1 MEHLELNSVIGFAG
15 TVKNGIILLPDNRSM
30 IYALGS
36 TIVKRDVIN
45 SHDQQFLQG
54 HSDRVTCMSLSPS
67 GRYLAS
73 GQVTYLGFQAD
84 VIVWDLETLEIVH
97 RLRLHKVRVEDLA
110 FSCNDKWLASIGV
123 QDDNS
128 LVVWNLE
135 TGKAV
140 CGSPAASDAC
150 HTVKF
155 CRHDEFT
162 IITAGK
168 LNMRVWNFDLAN
180 RKVRPT
186 DCNLGKL
193 QRTINTL
200 YIDHND
206 EFVYAGTASGDVL
219 KVNIRTKLFKHIGP
233 KTRMPQGVVSMT
245 ETPSGELLVGGGDGT
260 ISVFDDTSLK
270 VLRSIKLDAGGITCL
285 APHASGQIFFVAT
298 SQCST
303 YVVKYDG
310 LVAELR
316 STCHS
321 TKIHDVC
328 YPAGYSELFAT
339 SSRNDIRVWNART
352 CAELLRIQIPN
363 LDCNCIAFALD
374 GKAILSGWS
383 DGKIRAF
390 GPQSGKLLY
399 VINDAHVG
407 GVTSI
412 ACAHDAEKVVSG
424 GFDGSVRVW
433 RVTSESRVM
442 LGSMKEHKAT
452 VNCIKVRK
460 DDSEFVSASSD
471 GSCIIWD
478 MSRFAR
484 NNSLFASTFFKAV
497 LFHPDESQL
506 LTTGTDRKITNWDA
520 YDGSAIRI
528 VDGSTAAEVNTLD
541 IAGSGEFFVSGG
553 GDKVVKLWHY
563 DEGQCQAVGIGH
575 SGGVSKVCVSPDQR
589 NIISVGDE
597 GAILIWN
604 IPERFANT

>member
-1 MEHLELNSVIGFAG
+1 MEHLELNAVIGFAG
-15 TVKNGIILLPDNRSM
+15 SVINGIILLPDRKSM
-30 IYALGS
+30 VFALGS
-36 TIVKRDVIN
+36 TIVKRDIVN
-45 SHDQQFLQG
+45 PTDQQFLQG

-67 GRYLAS
+67 GKYLAS
-73 GQVTYLGFQAD
+73 GQVTHLGFQAD
-84 VIVWDLETLEIVH
+84 VIVWDMESLEIVH
-97 RLRLHKVRVEDLA
+97 RLRLHKVRVEA
-110 FSCNDKWLASIGV
+110 VSFSCNDKWLASIGGE
-123 QDDNS
+123 DDNS

-140 CGSPAASDAC
+140 CGSPAANDVC
-150 HTVKF
+150 HTVKWA
-155 CRHDEFT
+155 RHNEFI

-168 LNMRVWNFDLAN
+168 GSLRVWDFDLAN
-180 RKVRPT
+180 RKVRPS

-193 QRTINTL
+193 QRTINYVFVDDT
-200 YIDHND
+200 D
-206 EFVYAGTASGDVL
+206 EFCYAGTASGDIL
-219 KVNIRTKLFKHIGP
+219 KVNMRSRLFRHLGP
-233 KTRMPQGVVSMT
+233 KTRMSQGVVCIEMT
-245 ETPSGELLVGGGDGT
+245 PHGEIIAGAGDGT
-260 ISVFDDTSLK
+260 ISVLHPESLK
-270 VLRSIKLDAGGITCL
+270 VLNSTKLDGGGITCI
-285 APHASGQIFFVAT
+285 APHTSGQLFFAAT

-303 YVVKYDG
+303 FVVKYEG
-310 LVAELR
+310 LATELR

-321 TKIHDVC
+321 TKIHDVV

-339 SSRNDIRVWNART
+339 SSKQDIRVWNART
-352 CAELLRIQIPN
+352 CAELLRVQIPN
-363 LDCNCIAFALD
+363 LDCDCICFSRD
-374 GKAILSGWS
+374 GRAILSGWS

-407 GVTSI
+407 GVTAI
-412 ACAHDAEKVVSG
+412 ACANDPERLVSG

-433 RVTSESRVM
+433 RVTAESRVM

-452 VNCIKVRK
+452 VNCIKVRGN
-460 DDSEFVSASSD
+460 DMEFVTASSD

-478 MSRFAR
+478 MRRFVR

-497 LFHPDESQL
+497 LYHPDESQL

-528 VDGSTAAEVNTLD
+528 VDGSTSAEVNTLD

-563 DEGQCQAVGIGH
+563 DEGQTQAIGIGH
-575 SGGVSKVCVSPDQR
+575 SGAITKVVVSPDQR
-589 NIISVGDE
+589 NIVSVGDE

-604 IPERFANT
+604 IPERLRDA